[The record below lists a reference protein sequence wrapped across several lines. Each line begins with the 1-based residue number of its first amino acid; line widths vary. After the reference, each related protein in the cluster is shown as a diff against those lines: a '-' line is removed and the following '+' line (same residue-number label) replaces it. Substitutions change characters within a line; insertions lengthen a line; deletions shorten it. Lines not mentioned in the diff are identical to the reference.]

1 MTCPTTVSEMPPL
14 AERRKARKR
23 TLLSGMVVHSQ
34 GRFSFPCTI
43 RDVSASGARI
53 AFARGTALPGELYL
67 IDRRNNMAHRCAV
80 AWVRD
85 AEAGLAFRASFP
97 MHALPDGADFLRRFA
112 PAH

>member
-1 MTCPTTVSEMPPL
+1 MACSITVSEMPPL

-23 TLLSGMVVHSQ
+23 TLLSGTVTHSQ

-53 AFARGTALPGELYL
+53 AFARGSVLPGEIYL
-67 IDRRNNMAHRCAV
+67 IDRRNNVGHRCAV

-97 MHALPDGADFLRRFA
+97 MHALPADADFLRRFA